1 MIDVLQDFLSSINFF
16 DIIVLIILIYNVL
29 QCFYKGFSLSLISFS
44 KWILSTIVTIILVPK
59 LQPIVSEYIQSEF
72 INNVGLGITIF
83 IFTLFI
89 TIIIG
94 KTLSKAVTWTGVGSI
109 DKVFGF
115 LFGFFKG
122 YIVCVCLFS
131 ILNWFYPYQNWGI
144 SAEDAISFNFISK
157 GSDVLI
163 NEFPSNE
170 DFIDTKEKIE
180 KFESDKLR
188 EECGIFGI
196 SNHADASALVALG
209 LHALQHR
216 GQEGCGIVSFD
227 GKNYHSEKRQGLIGD
242 HFTDLETLKKLPG
255 SFAIGH
261 NRYSTTGE
269 TSLRNIQPFFA
280 DLHMG
285 GLSIAHNGNLTNA
298 IVLREN
304 LVKNGAIFRTT
315 SDTETIVQLIARSK
329 REKFIDKL
337 IDTLF
342 QIQGGYSLVLM
353 TNKKLVGVRDPFG
366 IRPLVVGKIK
376 NSYIFASETCALDIV
391 GASFVREVKNGEI
404 VIVEDNQLKSIKP
417 FPQQKARPC
426 VFEYIY
432 FARPDSLINNKCAYE
447 YRKNLGTELAKEA
460 DLKADLVVPVPDS
473 GVPAA
478 LGYAK
483 HSKKNFELGL
493 IRNHYVGR
501 TFIEPTQNI
510 RSLGVKLK
518 LNSTKTIVKGKSIIL
533 IDDSLVRGT
542 TCHKIVK
549 MLYESGAKE
558 VHVRIACPEII
569 YPDFYGVDMPTKEE
583 LLAFKKNN
591 KEMCDYLNA
600 KSLKFLS
607 LEGLYKALINEK
619 RDAKYPQFSDHYFT
633 GDYPIKPHDNINGI
647 NVKQLSL
654 LSGKSN
660 N

>member
-1 MIDVLQDFLSSINFF
+1 MIL
-16 DIIVLIILIYNVL
+16 LIQKKKLKKYNL
-29 QCFYKGFSLSLISFS
+29 
-44 KWILSTIVTIILVPK
+44 
-59 LQPIVSEYIQSEF
+59 
-72 INNVGLGITIF
+72 
-83 IFTLFI
+83 
-89 TIIIG
+89 
-94 KTLSKAVTWTGVGSI
+94 
-109 DKVFGF
+109 
-115 LFGFFKG
+115 
-122 YIVCVCLFS
+122 
-131 ILNWFYPYQNWGI
+131 
-144 SAEDAISFNFISK
+144 
-157 GSDVLI
+157 
-163 NEFPSNE
+163 
-170 DFIDTKEKIE
+170 
-180 KFESDKLR
+180 DKLK

-227 GKNYHSEKRQGLIGD
+227 GKNYHSEKRQGLVGD
-242 HFTDLETLKKLPG
+242 HFTDPETLKKLPG
-255 SFAIGH
+255 NFAIGH

-298 IVLREN
+298 LLLREA
-304 LVKNGAIFRTT
+304 LVKDGAIFRTT
-315 SDTETIVQLIARSK
+315 SDTETIVQLIAKSK
-329 REKFIDKL
+329 RDKFLDKL

-366 IRPLVVGKIK
+366 IRPLVIGKLK
-376 NSYIFASETCALDIV
+376 KSYILASETCALDIV
-391 GASFVREVKNGEI
+391 GANFIREVENGEI
-404 VIVEDNQLKSIKP
+404 IIIEGENMKSIKP
-417 FPQQKARPC
+417 FPKRKSRPC

-432 FARPDSLINNKCAYE
+432 FARPDSIINNKCAYE
-447 YRKNLGTELAKEA
+447 YRKDLGAELAKET

-478 LGYAK
+478 LGYAEQ
-483 HSKKNFELGL
+483 SKKQFELGL

-518 LNSTKTIVKGKSIIL
+518 LSSTKTIVLNKSIVL

-542 TCHKIVK
+542 TCNKIVK

-558 VHVRIACPEII
+558 VHVRIACPEIK
-569 YPDFYGVDMPTKEE
+569 YPDFYGVDMPTKKE
-583 LLAFKKNN
+583 LLAHEKNN
-591 KEMCDYLNA
+591 QEMCEYIKA

-607 LEGLYKALINEK
+607 LDGLYNALIKEK
-619 RDAKYPQFSDHYFT
+619 RNTNYPQFSDHYFT
-633 GDYPIKPHDNINGI
+633 GDYPIKPSDNLNGLKI
-647 NVKQLSL
+647 KQLSL

-660 N
+660 I